1 MLQVQS
7 MRSSI
12 TWPGEDMRRGAEE
25 GTVVEDVGVVVVPGT
40 GNKAPCAVVTF
51 KRNYS
56 TIVSH
61 IVHYRLVEV
70 LQFPTSANNAK
81 FQKLKR

>member
-1 MLQVQS
+1 M
-7 MRSSI
+7 
-12 TWPGEDMRRGAEE
+12 
-25 GTVVEDVGVVVVPGT
+25 VEDVGVVVVPGT
-40 GNKAPCAVVTF
+40 GGNKAPCAVVTFTMVTF